1 MVDTAHVF
9 SHGRSV
15 ARSALRVLESPA
27 TRGDS
32 LVARIEPGRVVELSG
47 LVEGACARLS
57 TAIAIVRHVQAE
69 GDTAAWIQPE
79 GGPLY
84 PPDIAEAGVDLEALV
99 VVHIPLTAKLSPKV
113 AFAHGL
119 SKAAELLLRSGA
131 FGLVVVDGTSTTW
144 PSAPT
149 QAWLGR
155 VLGLARQHGSRVL
168 LLTEKPAHADSLGT
182 LVGLRVESHRRRE
195 SNGGF
200 VVEHHVVK
208 NKSGSPFDVE
218 VDRYRG
224 PDGTDPLSTP

>member
-1 MVDTAHVF
+1 M
-9 SHGRSV
+9 
-15 ARSALRVLESPA
+15 ARSALRLLDSPA
-27 TRGDS
+27 SRGDAS
-32 LVARIEPGRVVELSG
+32 SEGLAARIEPGRVVELSG

-57 TAIAIVRHVQAE
+57 TAVSIVRHVQAE
-69 GDTAAWIQPE
+69 GDTTAWIQPE

-84 PPDIAEAGVDLEALV
+84 PPDVAEAGIDLEALV
-99 VVHIPLTAKLSPKV
+99 VVHVPSRALPN
-113 AFAHGL
+113 GL
-119 SKAAELLLRSGA
+119 CKAAELLLRSGA

-182 LVGLRVESHRRRE
+182 LVGLRVESRRHRDPR
-195 SNGGF
+195 GGF

-224 PDGTDPLSTP
+224 PDGTDPIAHP

>member
-1 MVDTAHVF
+1 M
-9 SHGRSV
+9 RSVIVAPV
-15 ARSALRVLESPA
+15 ARSALRLLESPA
-27 TRGDS
+27 ARGDA
-32 LVARIEPGRVVELSG
+32 LPARIEPGRVVELSG

-57 TAIAIVRHVQAE
+57 TAVAIVRHVQAE
-69 GDTAAWIQPE
+69 GDTTAWIQPE

-84 PPDIAEAGVDLEALV
+84 PPDVAEAGIDLEALV
-99 VVHIPLTAKLSPKV
+99 VVHVPGNALP
-113 AFAHGL
+113 HGL
-119 SKAAELLLRSGA
+119 CKAAELLLRSGA
-131 FGLVVVDGTSTTW
+131 FGLVVIDGTSATW

-182 LVGLRVESHRRRE
+182 LVGLRVESRRRRE
-195 SNGGF
+195 PSGGF

-224 PDGTDPLSTP
+224 PDGTDPIAHP